1 MFLYFW
7 IFKFILVVVFL
18 RFRLKVLRFRKVLK
32 FGGEDLVWLV
42 VIFLLFFKDL
52 FMFLL
57 WGLESLCFELV
68 RIDFI
73 FIVFVYLLVGILM
86 FCEVLILRFWKFEEV
101 KVSFCLGGDFCFYCW
116 NERFWLFDFISF
128 DEEFFDIFFFFIV
141 VVFIIFIINFGRFGS
156 FVLFE

>member
-1 MFLYFW
+1 
-7 IFKFILVVVFL
+7 
-18 RFRLKVLRFRKVLK
+18 
-32 FGGEDLVWLV
+32 
-42 VIFLLFFKDL
+42 
-52 FMFLL
+52 MFLL